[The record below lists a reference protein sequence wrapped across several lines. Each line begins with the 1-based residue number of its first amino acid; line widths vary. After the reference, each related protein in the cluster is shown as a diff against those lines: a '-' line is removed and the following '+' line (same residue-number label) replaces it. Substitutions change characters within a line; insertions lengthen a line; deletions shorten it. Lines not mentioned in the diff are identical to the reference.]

1 MPKLLKRCRDELD
14 LGFAM
19 QKLTRLSIIACFC
32 LFCGCTLLD
41 RQQSP
46 KLLDLRTD
54 RGADPSVGRGQEVHI
69 TIVTDDP
76 DNDELDFRWI
86 ATGGVFAAS
95 RQDTLIDLF
104 QDSVTVVW
112 QAPLETGVYELFL
125 EVGDGQSET
134 LVTSGVRIAVTQA
147 PPIAVVGPDRVLNF
161 NDTLRVVLDGTG
173 SSDPDLDALMYFW
186 TQIGGPR
193 VGLQNRNGPSPEFH
207 AIAPADYIFELR
219 VADLVEGMGDTSD
232 VAVVR
237 VRVRD
242 RNGREVEVP
251 RLTRST
257 RWR

>member
-1 MPKLLKRCRDELD
+1 
-14 LGFAM
+14 M
-19 QKLTRLSIIACFC
+19 QKLTLVFACVCLSC
-32 LFCGCTLLD
+32 LSGCSLLD

-54 RGADPSVGRGQEVHI
+54 RGTDPSVGRGQEVHI

-86 ATGGVFAAS
+86 ATGGIFAAS

-112 QAPLETGVYELFL
+112 QAPLEPGVYELFL
-125 EVGDGQSET
+125 ELGDGQSET

-147 PPIAVVGPDRVLNF
+147 PPIAVVGPDRVLDF

-173 SSDPDLDALMYFW
+173 SSDPDRDALMYFW
-186 TQIGGPR
+186 AQIGGPR
-193 VGLQNRNGPSPEFH
+193 VGLQNRNGPSPEFQ

-219 VADLVEGMGDTSD
+219 VADLVEGIGDTSD
-232 VAVVR
+232 VAIAR

-242 RNGREVEVP
+242 RNGRDVEVP
-251 RLTRST
+251 RLTRLT

>member
-1 MPKLLKRCRDELD
+1 MTKLLEQYWKKEHTFGL
-14 LGFAM
+14 AM
-19 QKLTRLSIIACFC
+19 QKLTRLSIIACIC
-32 LFCGCTLLD
+32 LFCGCSVLD

-54 RGADPSVGRGQEVHI
+54 RGSEPSVGRGQEVHI

-86 ATGGVFAAS
+86 ASGGVFAAT

-112 QAPLETGVYELFL
+112 QAPLEPGIYELFL
-125 EVGDGQSET
+125 ELGDGQSET

-147 PPIAVVGPDRVLNF
+147 PPVAAVGPDRVINF
-161 NDTLRVVLDGTG
+161 HDTLRVVLDGTG
-173 SSDPDLDALMYFW
+173 SSDPDQDALMYFW
-186 TQIGGPR
+186 TQIGGPH
-193 VGLQNRNGPSPEFH
+193 VGLQNSNSPSPEFQ

-219 VADLVEGMGDTSD
+219 VADLVEGIGDTSD
-232 VAVVR
+232 VVVVR

-242 RNGREVEVP
+242 RNDRDAGLRHW
-251 RLTRST
+251 T
-257 RWR
+257 RWQ